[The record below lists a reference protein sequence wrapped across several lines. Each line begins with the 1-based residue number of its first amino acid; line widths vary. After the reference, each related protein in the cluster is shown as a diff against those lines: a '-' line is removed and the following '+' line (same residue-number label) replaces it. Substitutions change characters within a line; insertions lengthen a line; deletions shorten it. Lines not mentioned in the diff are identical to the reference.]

1 MSFREAIIVKSS
13 VNGVDKAAKP
23 VGTPKERLDKWML
36 DFDGGRY
43 NNLDPVTQ
51 KNLQELKD
59 AYTLNKEPKGLW
71 VQVGVPA
78 KNVSS
83 IVDLDVII
91 NLW

>member
-1 MSFREAIIVKSS
+1 MYGKI
-13 VNGVDKAAKP
+13 KAAKP
-23 VGTPKERLDKWML
+23 VGTPQARLEKWIQ

-43 NNLDPVTQ
+43 NNLDPETLKNMQDLQ
-51 KNLQELKD
+51 KAWEANP
-59 AYTLNKEPKGLW
+59 NPKGLW

-83 IVDLDVII
+83 IVDLDVTI

>member
-1 MSFREAIIVKSS
+1 
-13 VNGVDKAAKP
+13 
-23 VGTPKERLDKWML
+23 VGTPKERLDKWIL

-51 KNLQELKD
+51 KNLQDLKD
-59 AYTLNKEPKGLW
+59 AYTLNKEPKGLR

-83 IVDLDVII
+83 IIDLDVTI